1 METFKFSQDQLE
13 EIEEFYNSKQ
23 HAPCCSEPKV
33 AISDEVF
40 GLPAISQELPA
51 PSMEMFVTVC
61 KNCGKT
67 EMFNL
72 NVANISHQ

>member
-1 METFKFSQDQLE
+1 MGAFKFSQDQLK
-13 EIEEFYNSKQ
+13 EIKEFYSSTQRNL
-23 HAPCCSEPKV
+23 CCSDPKIM
-33 AISDEVF
+33 ISDEIF